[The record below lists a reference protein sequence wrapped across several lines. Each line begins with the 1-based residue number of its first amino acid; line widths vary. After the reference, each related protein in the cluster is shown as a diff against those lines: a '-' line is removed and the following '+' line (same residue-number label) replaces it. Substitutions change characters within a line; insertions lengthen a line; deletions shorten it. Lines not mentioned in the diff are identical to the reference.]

1 MNPWP
6 QRCERCA
13 LPAELHP
20 HTSWRTNGLSL
31 GIWYVLVK
39 QNFAACASVPFSAR
53 SESALLQPTRFLRRS
68 RSLSPSLLS
77 AGKQHPSASG
87 QASEDTRPSAAIFQA
102 GAGLPIRSAHG
113 KRRILWNLSVS
124 GPASARP
131 APSSRQAGETVFS
144 IFRQNPYAFFPYARI
159 CSTRCV
165 VE

>member
-20 HTSWRTNGLSL
+20 HASWRTNGLSL

-39 QNFAACASVPFSAR
+39 QNFAACAAVPFPAVLV
-53 SESALLQPTRFLRRS
+53 LLLPARFLRKKPFPVPAFSPQESSILRHQG
-68 RSLSPSLLS
+68 RRLRTPDLPQQSL
-77 AGKQHPSASG
+77 
-87 QASEDTRPSAAIFQA
+87 QA
-102 GAGLPIRSAHG
+102 GAADPFSPRKTPYSGEPVRIRTVSAG
-113 KRRILWNLSVS
+113 T
-124 GPASARP
+124 